1 MYNVG
6 ISEKDVALIP
16 TNYVG
21 LRVFINNSWNKNRSL
36 FMFIYLENKS
46 NLTLNCANESNL
58 FMFTHMH
65 THNTKWTIKQDF
77 KLDNVFENK
86 LMSMRLDWSI
96 YNVIHLYVYMY
107 KNIFISSITKIIL
120 SN

>member
-1 MYNVG
+1 
-6 ISEKDVALIP
+6 
-16 TNYVG
+16 
-21 LRVFINNSWNKNRSL
+21 
-36 FMFIYLENKS
+36 MFIYLENKS

-86 LMSMRLDWSI
+86 LMSMDSI
-96 YNVIHLYVYMY
+96 EVYIMLYTYMY
-107 KNIFISSITKIIL
+107 ICIKIYL
-120 SN
+120 